1 MFIVTHL
8 TNRLYLLAEIGW
20 NFYDKF
26 TNENGTEKY
35 WFFSEIR
42 VLHNQ
47 NNNFTSIGVEC
58 DTWTTSRRT
67 QIFWMVWNADVWVA
81 TAALN
86 ALNLW
91 LDWDRKFG
99 IFFNFII
106 TSTKLNEINYCFL
119 QFGLERKDMNCS
131 MDLRFRKVIVG
142 YVLWTFA
149 HPAQFFDSNSI
160 VNWLELFIW
169 TMEMSH
175 ERISSQIKDITCF
188 LSNFMVVVDDLL
200 IHLNYNKYFLLLMSK
215 IRFPH
220 SLIFIL

>member
-8 TNRLYLLAEIGW
+8 TKRLYLLAEIGW

-81 TAALN
+81 TAALT

-99 IFFNFII
+99 IFSKLII
-106 TSTKLNEINYCFL
+106 TSSKLNEINYCFL

-149 HPAQFFDSNSI
+149 QTRHNFLTQTRSSIDSN
-160 VNWLELFIW
+160 
-169 TMEMSH
+169 
-175 ERISSQIKDITCF
+175 F
-188 LSNFMVVVDDLL
+188 LSGQWKSPMNEF
-200 IHLNYNKYFLLLMSK
+200 HHKSK
-215 IRFPH
+215 TLH
-220 SLIFIL
+220 VSCLTLWL